1 MAGTTIHSS
10 GFVPGQIET
19 AAGEIELNVGRKTI
33 QVSVENIGDRPV
45 QIGSHYHFY
54 EVNDALCSIERLVV
68 AIDSISQQVLQRVL
82 NLGNLAA
89 SNSSN
94 TQAASTY
101 TAFRAKSW
109 ANWISDRLNNEK
121 ANTRIGNGK
130 HFPTGVCRNVWANS
144 GRPHASRGH

>member
-1 MAGTTIHSS
+1 MAGTTIHLS

-45 QIGSHYHFY
+45 QIGSHYHSTKSMTPW
-54 EVNDALCSIERLVV
+54 CSTERLAV
-68 AIDSISQQVLQRVL
+68 AIDSISQQALRRVL

-94 TQAASTY
+94 TQAASTS
-101 TAFRAKSW
+101 TVFKAKSW
-109 ANWISDRLNNEK
+109 ANWIS
-121 ANTRIGNGK
+121 
-130 HFPTGVCRNVWANS
+130 
-144 GRPHASRGH
+144 